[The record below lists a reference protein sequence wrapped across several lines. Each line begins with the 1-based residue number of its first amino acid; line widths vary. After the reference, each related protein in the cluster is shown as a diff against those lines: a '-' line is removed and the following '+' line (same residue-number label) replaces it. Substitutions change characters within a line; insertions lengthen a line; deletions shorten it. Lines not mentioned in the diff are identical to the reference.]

1 MTAKIISRLSK
12 VILSGALAVTF
23 YYKWKGLLPG
33 ADTSG
38 IIICYLT
45 AYGIVAGTID
55 MNIMLDKLIHKNKT
69 EESK

>member
-1 MTAKIISRLSK
+1 MTAKIISKLSK
-12 VILSGALAVTF
+12 VLLSGALVVTF
-23 YYKWKGLLPG
+23 YCKWKGFLPC
-33 ADTSG
+33 ADTGS
-38 IIICYLT
+38 IITCYLT

>member
-1 MTAKIISRLSK
+1 MTAKIVSKLSK
-12 VILSGALAVTF
+12 VLLSGALVVTF

-38 IIICYLT
+38 IIICYIT

-55 MNIMLDKLIHKNKT
+55 MNIRLDKFINKNKT
-69 EESK
+69 EESR